1 MKFREYVSCTEKAGI
16 GVLRKCSGL
25 HENKLHDDLY
35 RYRLE
40 GIKGLDGDVYIRVI
54 KDPYQ
59 GRPIFNVYY
68 QGNKI
73 ASFKMSGQGNYISDA
88 DVLLPYRRK
97 GIATKVY
104 DFIEDYLNI
113 KIMQSPM
120 YQTQNGKDFW
130 KARIKKII

>member
-1 MKFREYVSCTEKAGI
+1 M
-16 GVLRKCSGL
+16 RKCFGL

-40 GIKGLDGDVYIRVI
+40 GIKGLDSDVYIRVMYHPN
-54 KDPYQ
+54 DDSNARGRNASYQ

-88 DVLLPYRRK
+88 DVLPPYRRK

-120 YQTQNGKDFW
+120 YQTQDGKDFW